1 MVEGL
6 SERQRSTSPA
16 LANADAKERP
26 ALRWTAEPGVASR
39 HQPPEL
45 VASMTATCEA
55 FLRPGIT
62 LRSFGWTD
70 AKIHPVVTSYSLIGP
85 LAYPSPIRCGL
96 AFIYQRNCVAAS
108 LRSKLCATRKY
119 ASSPHDAGRVDC
131 LRPGRPDFRDN
142 FARVATRALRQPRI
156 EMTPAVNY
164 TPLGGRLRV
173 SRAAA
178 LHAPPVQCRLR

>member
-39 HQPPEL
+39 HHPPEL

-62 LRSFGWTD
+62 LRSFGWAD

-85 LAYPSPIRCGL
+85 LSYPSPIKCGL
-96 AFIYQRNCVAAS
+96 ASSHQGNRVAAS
-108 LRSKLCATRKY
+108 LRSKVCATRKY
-119 ASSPHDAGRVDC
+119 ASSPHDIGRVDC
-131 LRPGRPDFRDN
+131 SQSGRPEFRN
-142 FARVATRALRQPRI
+142 SFASVATSARCQPR
-156 EMTPAVNY
+156 
-164 TPLGGRLRV
+164 
-173 SRAAA
+173 
-178 LHAPPVQCRLR
+178 CRLVLVACLATLWIVVCRACLGLLALP